1 MPDGPLRV
9 LVVDDDPAI
18 GRLLAAVV
26 AARGDMVLSAQ
37 VTTRAEALACGGAAD
52 IVLLDHQLPDGS
64 GLDLL
69 ETLRSQPSPPSVIVV
84 TAHGSESV
92 AAAALRRGAEDYLA
106 KDGSLAELLPQVLE
120 RVRRHRALRA
130 ALAAAERDLV
140 RAERLAAIG
149 EMTVTLHHELNNPLM
164 AASTEVELL
173 LRGEDGPLTPGQ
185 RESLE
190 AVSQALARITEIV
203 RRSRELQRAERTDYL
218 DGMGMIALEG
228 PAVIEPPPLGT
239 ALVFLPDEDLN
250 RVVMLLLRHTGFS
263 PRRVDSLDRLCADV
277 RGVGVTLVLLPDA
290 VPGSSAPLGGFQPAA
305 DREYAVVALATGDPD
320 AARAAGADLAIT
332 LPFDPGTFSDELLAV
347 IKR

>member
-18 GRLLAAVV
+18 GRLLSAVV
-26 AARGDMVLSAQ
+26 ATRSDMVLAAQ
-37 VTTRAEALACGGAAD
+37 VTTRADALACGGAAD

-106 KDGSLAELLPQVLE
+106 KDGSLPELLPQVLE

-164 AASTEVELL
+164 AAATEVELL
-173 LRGEDGPLTPGQ
+173 LRGEDGPVTEGQ

-190 AVSQALARITEIV
+190 AVSQALARIAEIV
-203 RRSRELQRAERTDYL
+203 RRSRDLRRAERTDYL

-228 PAVIEPPPLGT
+228 PAILEQPPLGT
-239 ALVFLPDEDLN
+239 ALVFLPDEDLC

-263 PRRVDSLDRLCADV
+263 PRRVETLERLAADV
-277 RGVGVTLVLLPDA
+277 RMPGVALVILPDA
-290 VPGSSAPLGGFQPAA
+290 VPGTPEPLGGFKPGAE
-305 DREYAVVALATGDPD
+305 RGYTLVALATGDPD
-320 AARAAGADLAIT
+320 AARSAGADLAIP

-347 IKR
+347 IEK